1 MPTGSSKTPTNVI
14 EVPNFSW
21 GSPGISSSW
30 AERPPWPAGGL
41 QPAQLF
47 PPPPN
52 MFRGHDPHPIAQQT
66 AETDG
71 SLENPSSREKL
82 SQRPPLSPQ
91 ATPAQGMAPALTAGT
106 SPVAPPGR
114 PRDRGLDGRPLR
126 RKSFRV
132 GGKGCFEPAVLRS
145 HGGTTDPTRQ
155 ALPSAC
161 LGAAVLPGPHE
172 GGGRCRRGWL
182 PGCLIAAWPG
192 DAVEAFAW
200 YNRPLQHSPGI
211 LP

>member
-1 MPTGSSKTPTNVI
+1 MARWGAPACPAISTSPKCVQRARSPPHRPTNSRDRRLSGKPLQPRKALPETPTFPTGTPGPGHGPCAHRWD
-14 EVPNFSW
+14 VPS
-21 GSPGISSSW
+21 GPTGT
-30 AERPPWPAGGL
+30 P
-41 QPAQLF
+41 
-47 PPPPN
+47 
-52 MFRGHDPHPIAQQT
+52 
-66 AETDG
+66 
-71 SLENPSSREKL
+71 
-82 SQRPPLSPQ
+82 QRPR
-91 ATPAQGMAPALTAGT
+91 A
-106 SPVAPPGR
+106 
-114 PRDRGLDGRPLR
+114 GRPLR

-161 LGAAVLPGPHE
+161 MGAAVLPGPHE